1 MRSKPMIL
9 ASLLVAAFLV
19 SLETTMVNVALPV
32 LVRELHASTNQLQW
46 VVDAYNLV
54 FAALLLIA
62 GSLSDRLGRKGML
75 LAGLAV
81 FGSAS
86 VVGGLA
92 TSPGELV
99 AARMVMGLGAAMT
112 FPATLSLLSNVFT
125 GRDERAMAIGLWGAA
140 TGVAIAVGPI
150 AGGFLLE
157 HYSWGSI
164 FFAMG
169 PVAAIGIGLVALSVP
184 TSRDPDA
191 QAVDIPGFLLS
202 TGFMALL
209 VYTIIEAPTYGW
221 GAGRTIAGLVGGVV
235 LLGAFVLAES
245 RTDHPMLD
253 VRIFS
258 NLRFSAASG
267 SVTIVL
273 FTLFGFIFL
282 IIQYMQVIRGWSP
295 LSAGVHILPVAM
307 AVAVGSVVGTPLAV
321 KVGTKVIVSTGL
333 ASMSAFYIWTALT
346 LTPTTSYGLIAAQ
359 MVVLGLGM
367 GLAQSP
373 ATDSIM
379 GAVSLGKSGVGSAVN
394 DSTRLLG
401 GTLGV
406 AVIGSVYASI
416 YASRLAR
423 HLPPTLATR
432 YAATAHQSVGAALAV
447 AARAS
452 ALGHPALG
460 AALHQAATNAFI
472 TGLNAGCYVAGGVAA
487 LGVVLAVVFM
497 PSQPPTAVFDGVA
510 TGAGQRGVAGL
521 ARVV

>member
-1 MRSKPMIL
+1 MVL
-9 ASLLVAAFLV
+9 AALLVAAFLV

-32 LVRELHASTNQLQW
+32 LVRELHASTSQLQW

-54 FAALLLIA
+54 FAAMLLTA
-62 GSLSDRLGRKGML
+62 GSLSDRFGRKGML

-81 FGSAS
+81 FGAAS
-86 VVGGLA
+86 VAGGLA
-92 TSPGELV
+92 TSLGALT
-99 AARMVMGLGAAMT
+99 AARIVMGLGAAMT
-112 FPATLSLLSNVFT
+112 FPATLSVLSNVFT
-125 GRDERAMAIGLWGAA
+125 GRDERALAIGLWGAA

-150 AGGFLLE
+150 AGGLLLA

-169 PVAAIGIGLVALSVP
+169 PVAALGMGLVALSVP
-184 TSRDPDA
+184 ASRDSDSR
-191 QAVDIPGFLLS
+191 AVDVPGLLLS

-221 GAGRTIAGLVGGVV
+221 GAGRTIAGLAGGLA
-235 LLGAFVLAES
+235 LLGCFVLAES
-245 RTDHPMLD
+245 RTGHPMLN

-295 LSAGVHILPVAM
+295 LSAGVHMLPVAI

-321 KVGTKVIVSTGL
+321 KVGTKVIVATGL
-333 ASMSAFYIWTALT
+333 ASMTAFYIWTALT
-346 LTPTTSYGLIAAQ
+346 LTPATSYGLIAVQ

-394 DSTRLLG
+394 DSTRLVG

-406 AVIGSVYASI
+406 AVIGSVYASV
-416 YASRLAR
+416 YGSRLAG
-423 HLPPTLATR
+423 HLPPLLPAR
-432 YAATAHQSVGAALAV
+432 YAVTAHQSVGAALAI
-447 AARAS
+447 AGRAS
-452 ALGHPALG
+452 SLGHPALG
-460 AALHQAATNAFI
+460 AVVHQAATNAFI
-472 TGLNAGCYVAGGVAA
+472 NGLNAGCYLAAGVAA
-487 LGVVLAVVFM
+487 LGVVLAVVFL
-497 PSQPPTAVFDGVA
+497 PAQPPTAVFDDVD
-510 TGAGQRGVAGL
+510 TGTGELGVAGL